1 MDNLLPFTD
10 SLPLLAKGVLLLLIL
25 LYFLF
30 IFLAFVQ
37 IKALNRI
44 VTISAHG
51 ESALAQILA
60 LIYLLLV
67 ASLFLVA
74 LVIL

>member
-1 MDNLLPFTD
+1 MDSFFPITD
-10 SLPLLAKGVLLLLIL
+10 SLPLLLKAVVLFILI

-37 IKALNRI
+37 IKALSRI

-51 ESALAQILA
+51 ESTLVQLIA

-67 ASLFLVA
+67 AFLFLVG